1 MHGVAV
7 NGTLAAGWVSA
18 DATNLAFAISQ
29 TYFGDPDDFGTPGF
43 RGGGPLPVSLSK
55 FRPERLD
62 SGEIVVRWITES
74 ELNNAGFNILRS
86 ETRDGEFTKINM
98 KLIAG
103 QGTIRV
109 NVLFIRVSPIHLR
122 SPMSFTIIRFRMFL

>member
-1 MHGVAV
+1 M
-7 NGTLAAGWVSA
+7 GTSL
-18 DATNLAFAISQ
+18 LRQISPKSRSMRL
-29 TYFGDPDDFGTPGF
+29 TTVDPDDCRYAGVSVA
-43 RGGGPLPVSLSK
+43 GGALCLYHLSK

-86 ETRDGEFTKINM
+86 DARDGEFTKINT

-109 NVLFIRVSPIHLR
+109 NVPFIRVSPIHLR
-122 SPMSFTIIRFRMFL
+122 NPMSSTTTRSKMFP